1 MGRRR
6 PPHELGFRDSQAVA
20 SAGRVR
26 AQERRARTAR
36 RSAAPAPRAGAPR
49 PTVAAP
55 SRPSSFRAQVPRWT
69 PRPAALGGRA
79 EAAAQRSV
87 GARRR

>member
-36 RSAAPAPRAGAPR
+36 RSAAPDGCRAEPAEQLPRAGSPLD
-49 PTVAAP
+49 AAP
-55 SRPSSFRAQVPRWT
+55 SCVGRKSRGGC
-69 PRPAALGGRA
+69 AA
-79 EAAAQRSV
+79 
-87 GARRR
+87 